1 MFGMDEVT
9 LNGSH
14 CPTGKSMVTRAT
26 SVAHHTGLKQ
36 GMLAKAIYLPLQQP
50 VC

>member
-14 CPTGKSMVTRAT
+14 CSIGTWMVTRAT
-26 SVAHHTGLKQ
+26 SVAHHTGLKL
-36 GMLAKAIYLPLQQP
+36 GVLAKAIYLPLQQP